1 MHAASE
7 TAYHAAED
15 VLRDALGAG
24 SSSAMR
30 VAEDFFGLSDLVRVD
45 ARLRRALTDPSRS
58 AQDKSEL
65 ARAAFGSSVTPE
77 TSKTVDAL
85 VAAHWSH
92 PGDLHDVLEVL
103 GIVTT
108 MEDARRS
115 GKLDLVEQEIFEVSE
130 FLRDHRDLRN
140 DLSDLALRSRHDR
153 AELAQRIF
161 APHVSVWSMRLLRR
175 GVGRTSHGRL
185 LATLRRFAER
195 ASAIQARRLVM
206 VESASSLGEAQV
218 ERLRHVLSRR
228 FGEDV
233 TINVAVDP
241 SLIGGFRIVSG
252 TTAVDSSL
260 STQVHQLK
268 REWVH

>member
-7 TAYHAAED
+7 TAYRAAED

-24 SSSAMR
+24 DSPAMR
-30 VAEDFFGLSDLVRVD
+30 VAEDFFGLSDLVRTD

-58 AQDKSEL
+58 TQDKSAL
-65 ARAAFGSSVTPE
+65 ARDAFGSALTPE
-77 TSKTVDAL
+77 SLRTVDAL

-92 PGDLHDVLEVL
+92 PADLHDVLEVL

-108 MEDARRS
+108 MEDAKRA
-115 GKLDLVEQEIFEVSE
+115 GKLDVVETEIFEVSE
-130 FLRDHRDLRN
+130 FLQEHRDLRN

-153 AELAQRIF
+153 ADLAQMIF

-195 ASAIQARRLVM
+195 AAAIQSRRLVM
-206 VESASSLGEAQV
+206 VESASPLGASQV
-218 ERLRHVLSRR
+218 ERLRQILSRR

-233 TINVAVDP
+233 TVNVAVDP

>member
-1 MHAASE
+1 MHPASE
-7 TAYHAAED
+7 AAYHAAED

-24 SSSAMR
+24 HSPVMR
-30 VAEDFFGLSDLVRVD
+30 VAEDFFGLSDLVRSD

-58 AQDKSEL
+58 AQDKSAL
-65 ARAAFGSSVTPE
+65 AQEAFGSATTPE
-77 TSKTVDAL
+77 TLKTVDAL
-85 VAAHWSH
+85 VASHWSH
-92 PGDLHDVLEVL
+92 PADLHDVLEVL

-108 MEDARRS
+108 MEDARHN
-115 GKLDLVEQEIFEVSE
+115 GKLSQVEEELFAVSE
-130 FLRDHRDLRN
+130 FLQDNRSLRN
-140 DLSDLALRSRHDR
+140 DLSDLTLRSRHDR
-153 AELAQRIF
+153 ADLAQAIF
-161 APHVSVWSMRLLRR
+161 APHVCVWTMRLLRR

-185 LATLRRFAER
+185 LSTLRRFAER
-195 ASAIQARRLVM
+195 AASLQARRLVL
-206 VESASSLGEAQV
+206 VESASELSDTQV
-218 ERLRHVLSRR
+218 RRLRKLLSAR